1 METDPAHEGRTP
13 PPGASV
19 VRLPTEVDIGVGAQV
34 RDDLF
39 AALTRRGVDLV
50 VDARG
55 VAFMDST
62 GVNALIRA
70 RERAE
75 LMSGSIHVV
84 SGARHVRRLLEIT
97 QLTEVLHLV
106 GTLDEAFDCLCSNRS
121 EHSCTPPGEAVPPSS
136 PPPG

>member
-1 METDPAHEGRTP
+1 MEPDPARDGRTP
-13 PPGASV
+13 PPGVTV
-19 VRLPTEVDIGVGAQV
+19 VRLPAEVDLGVGAQV

-39 AALTRRGVDLV
+39 AGLARGADLV

-97 QLTEVLHLV
+97 RLTEVLHLV

-121 EHSCTPPGEAVPPSS
+121 EHSCKPPSDAVPPST